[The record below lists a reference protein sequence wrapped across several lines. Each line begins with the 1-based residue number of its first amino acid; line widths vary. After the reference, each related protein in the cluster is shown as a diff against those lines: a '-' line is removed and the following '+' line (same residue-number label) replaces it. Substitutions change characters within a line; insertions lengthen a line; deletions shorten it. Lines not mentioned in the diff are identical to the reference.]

1 MLESLHVFR
10 TDILE
15 RFTTTAIVWQLR
27 PKSPLREGHEMEARP
42 QRKVEGR
49 EEGKKKKNRT
59 AASCRVSNVKNAAPR
74 PMTVRAT

>member
-1 MLESLHVFR
+1 
-10 TDILE
+10 
-15 RFTTTAIVWQLR
+15 
-27 PKSPLREGHEMEARP
+27 MEARP

-49 EEGKKKKNRT
+49 EEGKKKENRT